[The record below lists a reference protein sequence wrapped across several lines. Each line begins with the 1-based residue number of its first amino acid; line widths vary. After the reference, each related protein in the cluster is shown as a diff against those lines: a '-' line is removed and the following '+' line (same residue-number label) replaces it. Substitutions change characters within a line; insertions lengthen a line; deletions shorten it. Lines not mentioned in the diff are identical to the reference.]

1 MIFNDLDLLFFG
13 PFFKTPHDI
22 QKTLHQL
29 RAPAYRKVKAWI
41 TSQSEGE
48 KDGDDGNDEPVD
60 TSHHNSPGKRPRD
73 SRASNSND
81 DHDGSDDSSEADPDG
96 GGGGGGD
103 DDEIMNEIE
112 AEDHKEGEVSAEEK
126 KKIRRK
132 ERRMARQ
139 RIKKKM
145 KQLKVLTP
153 SAVSKVVS
161 AWLKK
166 KELVCDER
174 RRGRMAWLE
183 ANPQKAVSCCAQ

>member
-1 MIFNDLDLLFFG
+1 VIFNDLDLLFFG

-103 DDEIMNEIE
+103 DDDEIMNEIE

-132 ERRMARQ
+132 KRRMARQ

-161 AWLKK
+161 A
-166 KELVCDER
+166 
-174 RRGRMAWLE
+174 
-183 ANPQKAVSCCAQ
+183 